1 MYSVHFS
8 FVNGNQTQVLVT
20 YQVFWQRF
28 QCPPFSVY
36 RSPWVAQ
43 QCCAVEKMISLAVK
57 MAKRRRWPRLRLQLP
72 TYLVVEEWRRLCRH
86 LIRRPGRRRWGRGL
100 SPRSRSVIREPAEHS
115 KRVSS
120 REATGRCLGVELLK
134 AVPILR
140 FCLPEQLFLIL
151 SSLQCC

>member
-1 MYSVHFS
+1 MLCSGEDDITGS
-8 FVNGNQTQVLVT
+8 KDGKKETM
-20 YQVFWQRF
+20 
-28 QCPPFSVY
+28 
-36 RSPWVAQ
+36 AQ
-43 QCCAVEKMISLAVK
+43 AETPA
-57 MAKRRRWPRLRLQLP
+57 ANLP
-72 TYLVVEEWRRLCRH
+72 GGGMLEEWRRLWRH

-134 AVPILR
+134 AVLILR

-151 SSLQCC
+151 SSLQCCEKTVSNVAPRVEHRHGQLEKCFIAHLG

>member
-1 MYSVHFS
+1 MLCSGGDDITVS
-8 FVNGNQTQVLVT
+8 KDGKKVTTTQAET
-20 YQVFWQRF
+20 
-28 QCPPFSVY
+28 PT
-36 RSPWVAQ
+36 AN
-43 QCCAVEKMISLAVK
+43 
-57 MAKRRRWPRLRLQLP
+57 LP
-72 TYLVVEEWRRLCRH
+72 GGGGMLEEWRRFKWRH

-120 REATGRCLGVELLK
+120 REANGRCLGVELLK

-151 SSLQCC
+151 SSLQCCEKTVSNVAPRVEHSHGQLEKCFIAHLG